1 MAERPIRRDR
11 RHDEVGASLIL
22 ALIFLVV
29 VSLIVLS
36 MATWTSNDLT
46 NSIRFTAAQS
56 TVATANSATEVAV
69 QDARYYFDASTLYA
83 SPPVSCLAP
92 ATGTINGLSVSVWCS
107 TQWNPQ
113 SKSTRVVTFST
124 CPSAQSASYCAENPL
139 LQAVV
144 TYDDYPTTN
153 NYSSCPPVSTTTTT
167 TTTTT
172 TGTSSCGTGMKIDTW
187 VFGAIPPTVTS
198 VTANAPPPSCT
209 TTPITILGTG
219 FTSPATVT
227 FVINGSNNA
236 VYAAT
241 SVSVVNTTTITA
253 CEPSSG
259 SGTADVIVTTPTGTS
274 AINAPADQITY

>member
-1 MAERPIRRDR
+1 MGRRPTREARGQ
-11 RHDEVGASLIL
+11 DEAGASLIL

-36 MATWTSNDLT
+36 MASWTSSDLT

-69 QDARYYFDASTLYA
+69 QNARTYFDASTLNA
-83 SPPVSCLAP
+83 SPPVSCLAS
-92 ATGTINGLSVSVWCS
+92 ATGTINSLSVSVWCS

-113 SKSTRVVTFST
+113 SPSTRVVTFST
-124 CPSAQSASYCAENPL
+124 CPSSETASYCATNPL

-144 TYDDYPTTN
+144 TYDDYPATN

-167 TTTTT
+167 TTTTV
-172 TGTSSCGTGMKIDTW
+172 SSSTCGTGMRIDTW
-187 VFGAIPPTVTS
+187 VFSAIPPTVTS
-198 VTANAPPPSCT
+198 VTANAPPPTCT

-227 FVINGSNNA
+227 FVVQGSNNT
-236 VYAAT
+236 VYLAT
-241 SVSVVNTTTITA
+241 SVSVVNTTTIIA

-259 SGTADVIVTTPTGTS
+259 SGTADVVVTTPTGTS
-274 AINAPADQITY
+274 AINAPSDQISY

>member
-1 MAERPIRRDR
+1 MAKRTTRLGRGP
-11 RHDEVGASLIL
+11 DETGASLIL

-36 MATWTSNDLT
+36 MATWTSSDLT

-69 QDARYYFDASTLYA
+69 QDARYYFDASTLNA

-107 TQWNPQ
+107 TQWNSQ
-113 SKSTRVVTFST
+113 SSSTRVVTFST
-124 CPSAQSASYCAENPL
+124 CPSSQSAAYCAANPL

-167 TTTTT
+167 TTTVAGAT
-172 TGTSSCGTGMKIDTW
+172 SCGTGMTIDTW

-198 VTANAPPPSCT
+198 VTANAAPPTCS

-227 FVINGSNNA
+227 FVVNGSNNT

-241 SVSVVNTTTITA
+241 NVTVVNTTTITA

-274 AINAPADQITY
+274 PLNPPKDQITY

>member
-1 MAERPIRRDR
+1 MGKRTVRLRRGDG
-11 RHDEVGASLIL
+11 EAGASLIL

-36 MATWTSNDLT
+36 MASWTSSDLT

-83 SPPVSCLAP
+83 SPPISCLAP

-113 SKSTRVVTFST
+113 SHNTRVVTFST
-124 CPSAQSASYCAENPL
+124 CPASQSATYCAANPL

-167 TTTTT
+167 TTTTVA
-172 TGTSSCGTGMKIDTW
+172 GSSSCGTGMKIDTW
-187 VFGAIPPTVTS
+187 VFGSVPPTVTS
-198 VTANAPPPSCT
+198 VSANAPPPTCS
-209 TTPITILGTG
+209 TTPVTILGTG

-227 FVINGSNNA
+227 FVINGASNV
-236 VYAAT
+236 VYQAT
-241 SVSVVNTTTITA
+241 NVSVVNTTTITA

-274 AINAPADQITY
+274 PLNPPNDQITY